1 MYVMK
6 NKFSILIAVAIA
18 FSSCNNDRV
27 KRIAGQTDP
36 ANDANYDDSLK
47 QDTAP
52 VDKKSNDFL
61 VNAVNDGTA
70 EAKLA
75 KLAKEKAISRKVKDY
90 AGMIVNDHGVLN
102 DQLKA
107 VSSGLN
113 IALPPS
119 PDEEM
124 QTELQSLN
132 KHKGKD
138 FDKDFLDMMIRG
150 HEKMIQ
156 LFEQASKDVNN
167 AEVKTLID
175 NALPQ
180 LNKHLD
186 SARALKKMY
195 QQKDSALL

>member
-1 MYVMK
+1 MK

-18 FSSCNNDRV
+18 FTSCNNDPG

-36 ANDANYDDSLK
+36 ANDANYDDSLE

-156 LFEQASKDVNN
+156 LFEHASKDVNN